1 MLSFAISFI
10 NLTKTAL
17 LILKIYSIMKKLL
30 LFVAAFLIIAL
41 PTVAQETDLSEEE
54 FKQKIDSVFEHV
66 DMTSVET
73 GILIEHGFNLLDPN
87 VFNGQKPDSVYSNK
101 EIMKALYAGLY
112 DSRVNDYFSL
122 EDTDST
128 FSKID
133 NAKNISILFLA
144 YNRFKDYM
152 FKSGDIYWE
161 NGQLKKTNNSKWE
174 NLFDYDFCFAVAL
187 GEDEFVGKDVTIPIN
202 VDNLLNNTMSRIS
215 QIDVKADDGTYEK
228 VALNTDWKHTFS
240 QLGEH
245 WLTFRVLFYDG
256 FLMECRT
263 PIMLLEQNSQ
273 HLPPIDKPIE
283 TYTEIAADGE
293 QSGGELQVIYLNK
306 EKTSG
311 KFIRP
316 LVIAGDINLS
326 GLLTGNAS
334 TSFDLKTIGASGSI
348 GTKINELSQIY
359 DIIYLK
365 YNNDTDDLLRNGKLL
380 RKALQVVNNNR
391 FSVSDDTYVVGLG
404 VGGVIARIGINM
416 MESEGENHR
425 VCKFIAVN
433 SPFRGVNI
441 PLALQGLIRHIQNL
455 PRKVKRRIPEI
466 IQRANL
472 IENHMQNDMLK
483 SLVIQRLNKNN
494 ECTNSLNANW
504 LNVND
509 SYLVKPKNCKSVS
522 IVSLTSAQRSEKLFE
537 VNGKYH
543 IPFGNFKAHI
553 NGYPANS
560 ISPIY
565 KGKTKVSII
574 GIGKEREFT
583 ITGNNSVLPLD
594 QDAGQKISISSL
606 KNLTSL
612 FTIAVYTPNVTYV
625 PCYSAFDMTKSDFDA
640 ITDFDNITASKFDK
654 CKVVYS
660 DCSYPDYS
668 PMLPALAY
676 ELIPHI
682 EGQTSDVLGTTE
694 LTLTN
699 IPNFSFIKYEW
710 SSKLGNF
717 KVVSSSKNKVVL
729 TPTKYSITNR
739 KILDKITVT
748 PKVQLINIPEI
759 ENLSAS
765 ITTSAAYLSV
775 NGNNYISPELNVY
788 SLSRIPDD
796 VTAVEW
802 TASKGVELTPYE
814 DMTVGATV
822 KKATADRWIQASFTS
837 YGVTHDIRKSLKVA
851 TLDSVC
857 LRMMKHWRNKQEQLD
872 KYYFHIDIYPPSSI
886 DEMTFCW
893 YNTVCIKKTEESNNG
908 TIDGPIGGETVNR
921 INGEATIKTDGD
933 VGSCRFDKD
942 FPVIGPIFPTGP
954 LAINDLPEIPVEPF
968 LMGKNEAIVSMPKIG
983 VDEVA
988 EGDVYCDVKDKF
1000 GTKYTVHYP
1009 VESHYAV
1016 IYCVAPNPADAV
1028 ITIAKVIDG
1037 ENNGIS
1043 TCSLDSVTARLY
1055 NEQAL
1060 VREQTTDGNCRIDVS
1075 DLPDGTYFLVVTENG
1090 EMVLRQTVIIKH

>member
-1 MLSFAISFI
+1 
-10 NLTKTAL
+10 
-17 LILKIYSIMKKLL
+17 MKKLL
-30 LFVAAFLIIAL
+30 LFVAAFLIMAL

-187 GEDEFVGKDVTIPIN
+187 GEDEFVGKEVTIPIN

-273 HLPPIDKPIE
+273 HLPPMDKPIE
-283 TYTEIAADGE
+283 TFADIAADEE

-334 TSFDLKTIGASGSI
+334 TSFDLKTIASGSI

-380 RKALQVVNNNR
+380 RKALQIVNNNR

-441 PLALQGLIRHIQNL
+441 PLALQGLIRHMQNL
-455 PRKVKRRIPEI
+455 PKVVKIFVKDLEKTGKRMESYLNSPVLTS
-466 IQRANL
+466 L
-472 IENHMQNDMLK
+472 I
-483 SLVIQRLNKNN
+483 IQRLNNRN
-494 ECTNSLNANW
+494 ECDNFFNTNWLTSNKKYFVKPSKCQSVAIASMGYKSNANR
-504 LNVND
+504 LFHLDKNPFYGIGGAIIDVVGHP
-509 SYLVKPKNCKSVS
+509 SKP
-522 IVSLTSAQRSEKLFE
+522 SERIYY
-537 VNGKYH
+537 GKITWYTTLL
-543 IPFGNFKAHI
+543 
-553 NGYPANS
+553 
-560 ISPIY
+560 PIW
-565 KGKTKVSII
+565 KTKKFII
-574 GIGKEREFT
+574 D
-583 ITGNNSVLPLD
+583 GNHTVQPLD
-594 QDAGQKISISSL
+594 QTLGQKISISSL
-606 KNLTSL
+606 ENLSKA
-612 FTIAVYTPNVTYV
+612 FSIKVDYPNVTYI
-625 PCYSAFDMTKSDFDA
+625 PCYSAFDMYMSDFDA
-640 ITDFDNITASKFDK
+640 ITDSGNITSSKFDK

-710 SSKLGNF
+710 TSKLGNF

-729 TPTKYSITNR
+729 TPTKYSITGR
-739 KILDKITVT
+739 EILDKITVT

-788 SLSRIPDD
+788 SLSHIPDD

-822 KKATADRWIQASFTS
+822 KKATVDRWIQASFTS

-857 LRMMKHWRNKQEQLD
+857 LKMMKHWRNKQEQLD

-893 YNTVCIKKTEESNNG
+893 YNNVCIKKTEESNNG
-908 TIDGPIGGETVNR
+908 TIGGPIGGGTVNR
-921 INGEATIKTDGD
+921 INGDATIKTDGD

>member
-1 MLSFAISFI
+1 
-10 NLTKTAL
+10 
-17 LILKIYSIMKKLL
+17 MKKLL
-30 LFVAAFLIIAL
+30 LFVAAFLIMAL

-202 VDNLLNNTMSRIS
+202 VDNLLNNTMSKIS

-334 TSFDLKTIGASGSI
+334 TSFDLKTIASGSI

-380 RKALQVVNNNR
+380 RKALQIVNNNR

-483 SLVIQRLNKNN
+483 SLVIQRLNENN

-522 IVSLTSAQRSEKLFE
+522 IVSLTSAQKSEKLFE
-537 VNGKYH
+537 INGKYH

-553 NGYPANS
+553 NGYPTNS
-560 ISPIY
+560 ISQIY

-574 GIGKEREFT
+574 GIGKEREFS

-640 ITDFDNITASKFDK
+640 IKDLDNITTSKFDK

-942 FPVIGPIFPTGP
+942 YPVIGPIFPTGP

>member
-30 LFVAAFLIIAL
+30 LFVAAFLIMAL

-161 NGQLKKTNNSKWE
+161 NGQLNKTDNSRWE

-187 GEDEFVGKDVTIPIN
+187 GEDEFVEKDVTIPIN

-273 HLPPIDKPIE
+273 HLPPMDKPIE
-283 TYTEIAADGE
+283 TFADIAADEE

-334 TSFDLKTIGASGSI
+334 TSFDLKTIASGSI

-380 RKALQVVNNNR
+380 RKALQIVNNNR

-483 SLVIQRLNKNN
+483 SLVIQRLNENN

-522 IVSLTSAQRSEKLFE
+522 IVSLTSAQKSEKLFE
-537 VNGKYH
+537 INGKYH

-553 NGYPANS
+553 NGYPTNS
-560 ISPIY
+560 ISQIY

-574 GIGKEREFT
+574 GIGKEREFS

-640 ITDFDNITASKFDK
+640 ITDLDNITTSKFDK

-660 DCSYPDYS
+660 DCSYTDYS

-908 TIDGPIGGETVNR
+908 TIDGPIGGGTVNR

-1016 IYCVAPNPADAV
+1016 IYCVAPNPANAV

-1060 VREQTTDGNCRIDVS
+1060 VREQTTDGNCLIDVS

>member
-1 MLSFAISFI
+1 
-10 NLTKTAL
+10 
-17 LILKIYSIMKKLL
+17 MKKLL
-30 LFVAAFLIIAL
+30 LFVAAFLIMAL

-161 NGQLKKTNNSKWE
+161 NGQLKKTDNSKWE

-187 GEDEFVGKDVTIPIN
+187 GKDEFVGNEVTIPIN

-660 DCSYPDYS
+660 DCSYPNYS

-857 LRMMKHWRNKQEQLD
+857 LKMMKHWRNKQEQLD

-893 YNTVCIKKTEESNNG
+893 YNNVCIKKTEESNNG
-908 TIDGPIGGETVNR
+908 TIGGPIGGGTVNR
-921 INGEATIKTDGD
+921 INGDATIKTDGD
-933 VGSCRFDKD
+933 VGSCRFDRD
-942 FPVIGPIFPTGP
+942 YPVVGPIFPTGP

>member
-1 MLSFAISFI
+1 
-10 NLTKTAL
+10 
-17 LILKIYSIMKKLL
+17 MKKLL
-30 LFVAAFLIIAL
+30 LFVAAFLIMAL

-161 NGQLKKTNNSKWE
+161 NGQLKKTDNSKWG

-187 GEDEFVGKDVTIPIN
+187 GKDEFVGNEVTIPIN

-640 ITDFDNITASKFDK
+640 ITDLDNITTSKFDK

>member
-1 MLSFAISFI
+1 
-10 NLTKTAL
+10 
-17 LILKIYSIMKKLL
+17 MKKLL
-30 LFVAAFLIIAL
+30 LFVAAFLIMAL

-161 NGQLKKTNNSKWE
+161 NGQLKKTDNSKWE

-187 GEDEFVGKDVTIPIN
+187 GKDEFVGNEVTIPIN

-334 TSFDLKTIGASGSI
+334 TSFDLKTIGASGS
-348 GTKINELSQIY
+348 TKINELSQIY

>member
-1 MLSFAISFI
+1 
-10 NLTKTAL
+10 
-17 LILKIYSIMKKLL
+17 MKKLL
-30 LFVAAFLIIAL
+30 LFVAAFLIMAL
-41 PTVAQETDLSEEE
+41 STVAQETDLSEEE

-161 NGQLKKTNNSKWE
+161 NGQLNKTDNSRWE

-187 GEDEFVGKDVTIPIN
+187 GKDEFVGKDVTIPIN

-215 QIDVKADDGTYEK
+215 QIDVKTDDGTYEK

-273 HLPPIDKPIE
+273 HLPPMDKPIE

-334 TSFDLKTIGASGSI
+334 TSFDLKTIASGSI
-348 GTKINELSQIY
+348 GSKINELSQIY

-380 RKALQVVNNNR
+380 RKALQIVNNNR

-433 SPFRGVNI
+433 SPFRGINI

-483 SLVIQRLNKNN
+483 SLVIQRLNENN

-522 IVSLTSAQRSEKLFE
+522 IVSLTSAQKSEKLFE
-537 VNGKYH
+537 INGKYH

-553 NGYPANS
+553 NGYPTNS
-560 ISPIY
+560 ISQIY

-574 GIGKEREFT
+574 GIGKEREFS

-612 FTIAVYTPNVTYV
+612 FTIAVYTPNVTYI
-625 PCYSAFDMTKSDFDA
+625 PCYSAFDMYMSDFDA
-640 ITDFDNITASKFDK
+640 ITDSGNITSSKFDK

-710 SSKLGNF
+710 TSKLGNF

-729 TPTKYSITNR
+729 TPTKYSITGR
-739 KILDKITVT
+739 EILDKITVT

-788 SLSRIPDD
+788 SLSHIPDD

-822 KKATADRWIQASFTS
+822 KKATVDRWIQASFTS

-857 LRMMKHWRNKQEQLD
+857 LKMMKHWRNKQEQLD

-893 YNTVCIKKTEESNNG
+893 YNNVCIKKTEESNNG
-908 TIDGPIGGETVNR
+908 TIGGPIGGGTVNR
-921 INGEATIKTDGD
+921 INGDATIKTDGD

-1060 VREQTTDGNCRIDVS
+1060 VREQTTDGNCRIDVR
-1075 DLPDGTYFLVVTENG
+1075 DLPNGTYFLVVTENG

>member
-1 MLSFAISFI
+1 
-10 NLTKTAL
+10 
-17 LILKIYSIMKKLL
+17 
-30 LFVAAFLIIAL
+30 
-41 PTVAQETDLSEEE
+41 
-54 FKQKIDSVFEHV
+54 
-66 DMTSVET
+66 
-73 GILIEHGFNLLDPN
+73 
-87 VFNGQKPDSVYSNK
+87 
-101 EIMKALYAGLY
+101 MKALYAGLY

-187 GEDEFVGKDVTIPIN
+187 GEDEFVGKEVTIPIN

-273 HLPPIDKPIE
+273 HLPPMDKPIE

-334 TSFDLKTIGASGSI
+334 TSFDLKTIASGSI
-348 GTKINELSQIY
+348 GSKINELSQIY

-380 RKALQVVNNNR
+380 RKALQIVNNNR

-433 SPFRGVNI
+433 SPFRGINI

-483 SLVIQRLNKNN
+483 SLVIQRLNENN

-522 IVSLTSAQRSEKLFE
+522 IVSLTSAQKSEKLFE
-537 VNGKYH
+537 INGKYH

-553 NGYPANS
+553 NGYPTNS
-560 ISPIY
+560 ISQIY

-574 GIGKEREFT
+574 GIGKEREFS

-612 FTIAVYTPNVTYV
+612 FTIVVYTPNVTYV

-640 ITDFDNITASKFDK
+640 ITDLDNITTSKFDK

-729 TPTKYSITNR
+729 TPTKYSITGR

-851 TLDSVC
+851 TLDPVC

-988 EGDVYCDVKDKF
+988 EGNVYCDVKDKF

-1075 DLPDGTYFLVVTENG
+1075 DLPNGTYFLVVTENG

>member
-1 MLSFAISFI
+1 
-10 NLTKTAL
+10 
-17 LILKIYSIMKKLL
+17 MKKLL
-30 LFVAAFLIIAL
+30 LFVAAFLIMAL

-334 TSFDLKTIGASGSI
+334 TSFDLKTIASGSI

-380 RKALQVVNNNR
+380 RKALQIVNNNR

-483 SLVIQRLNKNN
+483 SLVIQRLNENN

-522 IVSLTSAQRSEKLFE
+522 IVSLTSAQKSEKLFE
-537 VNGKYH
+537 INGKYH

-553 NGYPANS
+553 NGYPTNS
-560 ISPIY
+560 ISQIY

-574 GIGKEREFT
+574 GIGKEREFS

-640 ITDFDNITASKFDK
+640 IKDLDNITTSKFDK

-729 TPTKYSITNR
+729 TPNKYSITGR

-788 SLSRIPDD
+788 SLSHIPDD

-822 KKATADRWIQASFTS
+822 KKATVDRWIQASFTS

-857 LRMMKHWRNKQEQLD
+857 LKMMKHWRNKQEQLD

-893 YNTVCIKKTEESNNG
+893 YNNVCIKKNEESNNG
-908 TIDGPIGGETVNR
+908 TIGGPIGGGTVNR
-921 INGEATIKTDGD
+921 INGDATIKTDGD
-933 VGSCRFDKD
+933 VGSCRFDRD
-942 FPVIGPIFPTGP
+942 YPVVGPIFPTGP
-954 LAINDLPEIPVEPF
+954 LAINDLPEIPVEPV

-988 EGDVYCDVKDKF
+988 EGDVFCDVKDKF
-1000 GTKYTVHYP
+1000 GTKYTVLYP

-1043 TCSLDSVTARLY
+1043 TCSLDSVSARLY
-1055 NEQAL
+1055 NEQTL

-1075 DLPDGTYFLVVTENG
+1075 DLHDGTYFLVVTENG
-1090 EMVLRQTVIIKH
+1090 EVVLRQTVIIKH

>member
-1 MLSFAISFI
+1 
-10 NLTKTAL
+10 
-17 LILKIYSIMKKLL
+17 MKKLL
-30 LFVAAFLIIAL
+30 LFLAAFLIMAL

-161 NGQLKKTNNSKWE
+161 NGQLKKTDNSKWE

-187 GEDEFVGKDVTIPIN
+187 GKDEFVGNEVTIPIN

>member
-1 MLSFAISFI
+1 
-10 NLTKTAL
+10 
-17 LILKIYSIMKKLL
+17 MKKLL
-30 LFVAAFLIIAL
+30 LFVAAFLIMAL

-54 FKQKIDSVFEHV
+54 FKQKIDSVFVHV

-161 NGQLKKTNNSKWE
+161 NGQLKKTDNSKWE

-187 GEDEFVGKDVTIPIN
+187 GKDEFVGNEVTIPIN

-710 SSKLGNF
+710 TSKLGNF

-893 YNTVCIKKTEESNNG
+893 YNTVCIKKAEESNNG

>member
-1 MLSFAISFI
+1 M
-10 NLTKTAL
+10 
-17 LILKIYSIMKKLL
+17 
-30 LFVAAFLIIAL
+30 AL

-161 NGQLKKTNNSKWE
+161 NGQLKKTDNSKWE

-187 GEDEFVGKDVTIPIN
+187 GKDEFVGNEVTIPIN

-640 ITDFDNITASKFDK
+640 IKDLDNITTSKFDK

-1055 NEQAL
+1055 N
-1060 VREQTTDGNCRIDVS
+1060 
-1075 DLPDGTYFLVVTENG
+1075 
-1090 EMVLRQTVIIKH
+1090 

>member
-1 MLSFAISFI
+1 M
-10 NLTKTAL
+10 
-17 LILKIYSIMKKLL
+17 
-30 LFVAAFLIIAL
+30 AL

-112 DSRVNDYFSL
+112 DSRVNDYFFL

-161 NGQLKKTNNSKWE
+161 NGQLKKTDNSKWE

-187 GEDEFVGKDVTIPIN
+187 GEDEFVGKEVTIPIN

-273 HLPPIDKPIE
+273 HLPPMDKPIE
-283 TYTEIAADGE
+283 TFADIAADEE

-334 TSFDLKTIGASGSI
+334 TSFDLKTIASGSI
-348 GTKINELSQIY
+348 GSKINELSQIY

-380 RKALQVVNNNR
+380 RKALQIVNNNR

-433 SPFRGVNI
+433 SPFRGINI

-483 SLVIQRLNKNN
+483 SLVIQRLNENN

-522 IVSLTSAQRSEKLFE
+522 IVSLTSAQKSEKLFE
-537 VNGKYH
+537 INGKYH

-553 NGYPANS
+553 NGYPTNS
-560 ISPIY
+560 ISQIY

-574 GIGKEREFT
+574 GIGKEREFS

-612 FTIAVYTPNVTYV
+612 FTIVVYTPNVTYV

-640 ITDFDNITASKFDK
+640 ITDLDNITTSKFDK

-729 TPTKYSITNR
+729 TPTKYSITGR

-1075 DLPDGTYFLVVTENG
+1075 DLPNGTYFLVVTENG
-1090 EMVLRQTVIIKH
+1090 EVVLRQTVIIKH

>member
-1 MLSFAISFI
+1 
-10 NLTKTAL
+10 
-17 LILKIYSIMKKLL
+17 MKKLL
-30 LFVAAFLIIAL
+30 LFVAAFLIMAL

-334 TSFDLKTIGASGSI
+334 TSFDLKTIASGSI

-380 RKALQVVNNNR
+380 RKALQIVNNNR

-483 SLVIQRLNKNN
+483 SLVIQRLNENN

-522 IVSLTSAQRSEKLFE
+522 IVSLTSAQKSEKLFE
-537 VNGKYH
+537 INGKYH

-553 NGYPANS
+553 NGYPTNS
-560 ISPIY
+560 ISQIY

-574 GIGKEREFT
+574 GIGKEREFS

-640 ITDFDNITASKFDK
+640 IKDLDNITTSKFDK

-822 KKATADRWIQASFTS
+822 KKATADRWIQASFIS

-921 INGEATIKTDGD
+921 INGKATIKTDGD

-942 FPVIGPIFPTGP
+942 YPVIGPIFPTGP

-1075 DLPDGTYFLVVTENG
+1075 DLPNGTYFLVVTENG

>member
-1 MLSFAISFI
+1 
-10 NLTKTAL
+10 
-17 LILKIYSIMKKLL
+17 MKKLL
-30 LFVAAFLIIAL
+30 LFVAAFLIMAL

-334 TSFDLKTIGASGSI
+334 TSFDLKTIASGSI

-380 RKALQVVNNNR
+380 RKALQIVNNNR

-425 VCKFIAVN
+425 VCKFIAMN

-483 SLVIQRLNKNN
+483 SLVIQRLNENN

-522 IVSLTSAQRSEKLFE
+522 IVSLTSAQKSEKLFE
-537 VNGKYH
+537 INGKYH

-553 NGYPANS
+553 NGYPTNS
-560 ISPIY
+560 ISQIY

-574 GIGKEREFT
+574 GIGKEREFS

-640 ITDFDNITASKFDK
+640 IKDLDNITTSKFDK

-921 INGEATIKTDGD
+921 INGKATIKTDGD

-942 FPVIGPIFPTGP
+942 YPVIGPIFPTGP

-1075 DLPDGTYFLVVTENG
+1075 DLPNGTYFLVVTENG

>member
-1 MLSFAISFI
+1 
-10 NLTKTAL
+10 
-17 LILKIYSIMKKLL
+17 MKKLL
-30 LFVAAFLIIAL
+30 LFVAAFLIMAL

-161 NGQLKKTNNSKWE
+161 NGQLNKTDNSRWE

-273 HLPPIDKPIE
+273 HLPPMDKPIE
-283 TYTEIAADGE
+283 TFADIAADEE

-334 TSFDLKTIGASGSI
+334 TSFDLKTIASGSI

-380 RKALQVVNNNR
+380 RKALQIVNNNR

-483 SLVIQRLNKNN
+483 SLVIQRLNENN

-522 IVSLTSAQRSEKLFE
+522 IVSLTSAQKSEKLFE
-537 VNGKYH
+537 INGKYH

-553 NGYPANS
+553 NGYPTNS
-560 ISPIY
+560 ISQIY

-574 GIGKEREFT
+574 GIGKEREFS

-594 QDAGQKISISSL
+594 QDAGQKISISLL

-640 ITDFDNITASKFDK
+640 IKDLDNITTSKFDK

-921 INGEATIKTDGD
+921 INGKATIKTDGD

-942 FPVIGPIFPTGP
+942 YPVIGPIFPTGP

-1075 DLPDGTYFLVVTENG
+1075 DLPNGTYFLVVTENG

>member
-1 MLSFAISFI
+1 
-10 NLTKTAL
+10 
-17 LILKIYSIMKKLL
+17 MKKLL
-30 LFVAAFLIIAL
+30 LFVAAFLIMAL

-161 NGQLKKTNNSKWE
+161 NGQLNKTDNSRWE

-283 TYTEIAADGE
+283 TFADIAADEE

-334 TSFDLKTIGASGSI
+334 TSFDLKTIASGSI

-640 ITDFDNITASKFDK
+640 ITDLDNITTSKFDK

>member
-1 MLSFAISFI
+1 
-10 NLTKTAL
+10 
-17 LILKIYSIMKKLL
+17 MKKLL
-30 LFVAAFLIIAL
+30 LFVAAFLIMAL

-73 GILIEHGFNLLDPN
+73 GILIEHGFNLLDSN

-161 NGQLKKTNNSKWE
+161 NGQLKKTDNSKWE

-187 GEDEFVGKDVTIPIN
+187 GKDEFVGNEVTIPIN

-380 RKALQVVNNNR
+380 RKALQIVNNNR

-441 PLALQGLIRHIQNL
+441 PLALQGLIRHMQNL

-893 YNTVCIKKTEESNNG
+893 YNTVCIKKAEESNNG

>member
-1 MLSFAISFI
+1 
-10 NLTKTAL
+10 
-17 LILKIYSIMKKLL
+17 MKKLL
-30 LFVAAFLIIAL
+30 LFVAAFLIMAL

-161 NGQLKKTNNSKWE
+161 NGQLKKTDNSKWE

-187 GEDEFVGKDVTIPIN
+187 GKDEFVGNEVTIPIN

-802 TASKGVELTPYE
+802 TASKGVELTTYE

>member
-1 MLSFAISFI
+1 
-10 NLTKTAL
+10 
-17 LILKIYSIMKKLL
+17 MKKLL
-30 LFVAAFLIIAL
+30 LFVAAFLIMAL

-161 NGQLKKTNNSKWE
+161 NGQLNKTDNSRWE

-187 GEDEFVGKDVTIPIN
+187 GEDEFVGKEVTIPIN

-215 QIDVKADDGTYEK
+215 QIDVKVDDGTYEK

-273 HLPPIDKPIE
+273 HLPPMDKPIE
-283 TYTEIAADGE
+283 TFADIAADEE

-334 TSFDLKTIGASGSI
+334 TSFDLKTIASGSI
-348 GTKINELSQIY
+348 GSKINELSQIY

-380 RKALQVVNNNR
+380 RKALQIVNNNR

-433 SPFRGVNI
+433 SPFRGINI

-483 SLVIQRLNKNN
+483 SLVIQRLNENN

-522 IVSLTSAQRSEKLFE
+522 IVSLTSAQKSEKLFE
-537 VNGKYH
+537 INGKYH

-553 NGYPANS
+553 NGYPTNS
-560 ISPIY
+560 ISQIY

-574 GIGKEREFT
+574 GIGKEREFS

-612 FTIAVYTPNVTYV
+612 FTIVVYTPNVTYV

-640 ITDFDNITASKFDK
+640 ITDLDNITTSKFDK

-729 TPTKYSITNR
+729 TPTKYSITGR

-968 LMGKNEAIVSMPKIG
+968 LMGKNEAIVAMPKIG

>member
-30 LFVAAFLIIAL
+30 LFVAAFLIMAL

-334 TSFDLKTIGASGSI
+334 TSFDLKTIASGSI

-380 RKALQVVNNNR
+380 RKALQIVNNNR
-391 FSVSDDTYVVGLG
+391 FSVSDNTYVVGLG

-483 SLVIQRLNKNN
+483 SLVIQRLNENN

-522 IVSLTSAQRSEKLFE
+522 IVSLTSAQKSEKLFE
-537 VNGKYH
+537 INGKYH

-553 NGYPANS
+553 NGYPTNS
-560 ISPIY
+560 ISQIY

-574 GIGKEREFT
+574 GIGKEREFS

-640 ITDFDNITASKFDK
+640 IKDLDNITTSKFDK

-942 FPVIGPIFPTGP
+942 YPVIGPIFPTGP

>member
-1 MLSFAISFI
+1 M
-10 NLTKTAL
+10 
-17 LILKIYSIMKKLL
+17 
-30 LFVAAFLIIAL
+30 AL

-334 TSFDLKTIGASGSI
+334 TSFDLKTIASGSI

-380 RKALQVVNNNR
+380 RKALQIVNNNR

-483 SLVIQRLNKNN
+483 SLVIQRLYENN

-522 IVSLTSAQRSEKLFE
+522 IVSLTSAQKSEKLFE
-537 VNGKYH
+537 INGKYH

-553 NGYPANS
+553 NGYPTNS
-560 ISPIY
+560 ISQIY

-574 GIGKEREFT
+574 GIGKEREFS

-640 ITDFDNITASKFDK
+640 IKDLDNITTSKFDK

-921 INGEATIKTDGD
+921 INGKATIKTDGD

-942 FPVIGPIFPTGP
+942 YPVIGPIFPTGP

-1075 DLPDGTYFLVVTENG
+1075 DLPNGTYFLVVTENG

>member
-1 MLSFAISFI
+1 
-10 NLTKTAL
+10 
-17 LILKIYSIMKKLL
+17 MKKLL
-30 LFVAAFLIIAL
+30 FFVAAFLIMAL

-54 FKQKIDSVFEHV
+54 FKQKIDSVFEYV

-161 NGQLKKTNNSKWE
+161 NGQLKKTDNSKWE

-187 GEDEFVGKDVTIPIN
+187 GKDEFVGNEVTIPIN

-334 TSFDLKTIGASGSI
+334 TSFDLKTIASGSI

-380 RKALQVVNNNR
+380 RKALQIVNNNR

-483 SLVIQRLNKNN
+483 SLVIQRLNENN

-522 IVSLTSAQRSEKLFE
+522 IVSLTSAQKSEKLFE
-537 VNGKYH
+537 INGKYH

-553 NGYPANS
+553 NGYPTNS
-560 ISPIY
+560 ISQIY

-574 GIGKEREFT
+574 GIGKEREFS

-640 ITDFDNITASKFDK
+640 ITDLDNITTSKFDK

-942 FPVIGPIFPTGP
+942 YPVIGPIFPTGP

>member
-1 MLSFAISFI
+1 
-10 NLTKTAL
+10 
-17 LILKIYSIMKKLL
+17 MKKLL
-30 LFVAAFLIIAL
+30 LFVAAFLIMAL

-161 NGQLKKTNNSKWE
+161 NGQLKKTDNSKWE

-187 GEDEFVGKDVTIPIN
+187 GKDEFVGNEVTIPIN

-640 ITDFDNITASKFDK
+640 RTDFDNITASKFDK

>member
-1 MLSFAISFI
+1 
-10 NLTKTAL
+10 
-17 LILKIYSIMKKLL
+17 MKKLL
-30 LFVAAFLIIAL
+30 LFVAAFLIMAL
-41 PTVAQETDLSEEE
+41 PTVAQETDLNEDE
-54 FKQKIDSVFEHV
+54 FKQKIDSVFEYV

-187 GEDEFVGKDVTIPIN
+187 GEDEFVGKEVTIPIN

-273 HLPPIDKPIE
+273 HLPPMDKPIE

-334 TSFDLKTIGASGSI
+334 TSVDLKTIASGSI

-380 RKALQVVNNNR
+380 RKALQIVNNNR

-483 SLVIQRLNKNN
+483 SLVIQRLNENN

-522 IVSLTSAQRSEKLFE
+522 IVSLTSAQKSEKLFE
-537 VNGKYH
+537 INGKYH

-553 NGYPANS
+553 NGYPTNS
-560 ISPIY
+560 ISQIY

-574 GIGKEREFT
+574 GIGKEREFS

-640 ITDFDNITASKFDK
+640 ITDSGNITSSKFDK

-710 SSKLGNF
+710 TSKLGNF

-729 TPTKYSITNR
+729 TPTKYSITGR

-788 SLSRIPDD
+788 SLSHIPDD

-942 FPVIGPIFPTGP
+942 YPVIGPIFPTGP
-954 LAINDLPEIPVEPF
+954 LAINDLPEIPVEPV

-988 EGDVYCDVKDKF
+988 EGNVYCDVKDKF

-1037 ENNGIS
+1037 ENYGIS

-1075 DLPDGTYFLVVTENG
+1075 DLPNGTYFLVVTENG
-1090 EMVLRQTVIIKH
+1090 EVVLRQTVIIKH

>member
-1 MLSFAISFI
+1 
-10 NLTKTAL
+10 
-17 LILKIYSIMKKLL
+17 MKKLL

-187 GEDEFVGKDVTIPIN
+187 GEDEFVGKEVTIPIN

-273 HLPPIDKPIE
+273 HLPPMDKPIE

-334 TSFDLKTIGASGSI
+334 TSFDLKTIASGSI
-348 GTKINELSQIY
+348 GSKINELSQIY

-380 RKALQVVNNNR
+380 RKALQIVNNNR

-433 SPFRGVNI
+433 SPFRGINI

-483 SLVIQRLNKNN
+483 SLVIQRLNENN

-522 IVSLTSAQRSEKLFE
+522 IVSLTSAQKSEKLFE
-537 VNGKYH
+537 INGKYH

-553 NGYPANS
+553 NGYPTNS
-560 ISPIY
+560 ISQIY

-574 GIGKEREFT
+574 GIGKEREFS

-612 FTIAVYTPNVTYV
+612 FTIVVYTPNVTYV

-640 ITDFDNITASKFDK
+640 ITDLDNITTSKFDK

-729 TPTKYSITNR
+729 TPTKYSITGR

-933 VGSCRFDKD
+933 VRSCRFDKD

-988 EGDVYCDVKDKF
+988 EGNVYCDVKDKF

-1075 DLPDGTYFLVVTENG
+1075 DLPNGTYFLVVTENG

>member
-1 MLSFAISFI
+1 
-10 NLTKTAL
+10 
-17 LILKIYSIMKKLL
+17 MKKLL
-30 LFVAAFLIIAL
+30 LFVAAFLIMAL

-334 TSFDLKTIGASGSI
+334 TSFDLKTIASGSI

-380 RKALQVVNNNR
+380 RKALQIVNNNR
-391 FSVSDDTYVVGLG
+391 FSVSNDTYVVGLG

-483 SLVIQRLNKNN
+483 SLVIQRLNENN

-522 IVSLTSAQRSEKLFE
+522 IVSLTSAQKSEKLFE
-537 VNGKYH
+537 INGKYH

-553 NGYPANS
+553 NGYPTNS
-560 ISPIY
+560 ISQIY

-574 GIGKEREFT
+574 GIGKEREFS

-640 ITDFDNITASKFDK
+640 IKDLDNITTSKFDK

-921 INGEATIKTDGD
+921 INGKATIKTDGD

-942 FPVIGPIFPTGP
+942 YPVIGPIFPTGP

-1075 DLPDGTYFLVVTENG
+1075 DLPNGTYFLVVTENG

>member
-1 MLSFAISFI
+1 
-10 NLTKTAL
+10 
-17 LILKIYSIMKKLL
+17 MKKLL
-30 LFVAAFLIIAL
+30 LFVAAFLIMAL

-161 NGQLKKTNNSKWE
+161 NGQLNKTDNSRWE

-273 HLPPIDKPIE
+273 HLPPMDKPIE
-283 TYTEIAADGE
+283 TFADIAADEE

-334 TSFDLKTIGASGSI
+334 TSFDLKTIASGSI

-380 RKALQVVNNNR
+380 RKALQIVNNNR

-483 SLVIQRLNKNN
+483 SLVIQRLNENN

-522 IVSLTSAQRSEKLFE
+522 IVSLTSAQKSEKLFE
-537 VNGKYH
+537 INGKYH

-553 NGYPANS
+553 NGYPTNS
-560 ISPIY
+560 ISQIY

-574 GIGKEREFT
+574 GIGKEREFS

-640 ITDFDNITASKFDK
+640 ITDLDNITTSKFDK

-908 TIDGPIGGETVNR
+908 TIDGPIGGGTVNR

>member
-334 TSFDLKTIGASGSI
+334 TSFDLKTIASGSI

-380 RKALQVVNNNR
+380 RKALQIVNNNR

-483 SLVIQRLNKNN
+483 SLVIQRLNENN

-522 IVSLTSAQRSEKLFE
+522 IVSLTSAQKSEKLFE
-537 VNGKYH
+537 INGKYH

-553 NGYPANS
+553 NGYPTNS
-560 ISPIY
+560 ISQIY

-574 GIGKEREFT
+574 GIGKEREFS

-640 ITDFDNITASKFDK
+640 ITDLDNITTSKFDK

-942 FPVIGPIFPTGP
+942 YPVIGPIFPTGP

>member
-1 MLSFAISFI
+1 
-10 NLTKTAL
+10 
-17 LILKIYSIMKKLL
+17 MKKLL
-30 LFVAAFLIIAL
+30 FFVAAFLIMAL

-54 FKQKIDSVFEHV
+54 FKQKIDSVFEYV

-122 EDTDST
+122 EDSDST

-161 NGQLKKTNNSKWE
+161 NGQLKKTDNSKWE

-187 GEDEFVGKDVTIPIN
+187 GKDEFVGNEVTIPIN

-228 VALNTDWKHTFS
+228 VTLNTDWKHTFS

-273 HLPPIDKPIE
+273 HLPPMDKPIE
-283 TYTEIAADGE
+283 TFTEIAADGE

-553 NGYPANS
+553 TGYSANS

-612 FTIAVYTPNVTYV
+612 FKIAVYTPNVTYV

-942 FPVIGPIFPTGP
+942 YPVIGPIFPTGP

>member
-1 MLSFAISFI
+1 
-10 NLTKTAL
+10 
-17 LILKIYSIMKKLL
+17 MKKLL
-30 LFVAAFLIIAL
+30 LFVAAFLIMAL

-334 TSFDLKTIGASGSI
+334 TSFDLKTIASGSI

-380 RKALQVVNNNR
+380 RKALQIVNNNR

-483 SLVIQRLNKNN
+483 SLVIQRLNENN

-522 IVSLTSAQRSEKLFE
+522 IVSLTSAQKSEKLFE
-537 VNGKYH
+537 INGKYH

-553 NGYPANS
+553 NGYPTNS
-560 ISPIY
+560 ISQIY

-574 GIGKEREFT
+574 GIGKEREFS

-640 ITDFDNITASKFDK
+640 IKDLDNITTSKFDK

-788 SLSRIPDD
+788 RLSRIPDD

-921 INGEATIKTDGD
+921 INGKATIKTDGD

-942 FPVIGPIFPTGP
+942 YPVIGPIFPTGP

-1075 DLPDGTYFLVVTENG
+1075 DLPNGTYFLVVTENG

>member
-1 MLSFAISFI
+1 
-10 NLTKTAL
+10 
-17 LILKIYSIMKKLL
+17 MKKLL
-30 LFVAAFLIIAL
+30 LFVAAFLIMAL

-161 NGQLKKTNNSKWE
+161 NGQLKKTDNSKWE

-187 GEDEFVGKDVTIPIN
+187 GKDEFVGNEVTIPIN

-256 FLMECRT
+256 FLMECRS

-676 ELIPHI
+676 ELIPNI

>member
-1 MLSFAISFI
+1 
-10 NLTKTAL
+10 
-17 LILKIYSIMKKLL
+17 MKKLL
-30 LFVAAFLIIAL
+30 LFVAAFLIMAL
-41 PTVAQETDLSEEE
+41 PTVAQETDLNEDE

-161 NGQLKKTNNSKWE
+161 NGQLKKTDNSKWE

-187 GEDEFVGKDVTIPIN
+187 GKDEFVGNEVTIPIN

-334 TSFDLKTIGASGSI
+334 TSFDLKTIASGSI

-380 RKALQVVNNNR
+380 RKALQIVNNNR

-483 SLVIQRLNKNN
+483 SLVIQRLNENN

-522 IVSLTSAQRSEKLFE
+522 IVSLTSAQKSEKLFE
-537 VNGKYH
+537 INGKYH

-553 NGYPANS
+553 NGYPTNS
-560 ISPIY
+560 ISQIY

-574 GIGKEREFT
+574 GIGKEREFS

-640 ITDFDNITASKFDK
+640 IKDLDNITTSKFDK

-921 INGEATIKTDGD
+921 INGKATIKTDGD

-942 FPVIGPIFPTGP
+942 YPVIGPIFPTGP

-1075 DLPDGTYFLVVTENG
+1075 DLPNGTYFLVVTENG

>member
-30 LFVAAFLIIAL
+30 LFLAAFLIMAL

-187 GEDEFVGKDVTIPIN
+187 GEDEFVGKEVTIPIN

-273 HLPPIDKPIE
+273 HLPPMDKPIE

-334 TSFDLKTIGASGSI
+334 TSFDLKTIASGSI
-348 GTKINELSQIY
+348 GSKINELSQIY

-380 RKALQVVNNNR
+380 RKALQIVNNNR

-433 SPFRGVNI
+433 SPFRGINI

-483 SLVIQRLNKNN
+483 SLVIQRLNENN

-522 IVSLTSAQRSEKLFE
+522 IVSLTSAQKSEKLFE
-537 VNGKYH
+537 INGKYH

-553 NGYPANS
+553 NGYPTNS
-560 ISPIY
+560 ISQIY

-574 GIGKEREFT
+574 GIGKEREFS

-612 FTIAVYTPNVTYV
+612 FTIVVYTPNVTYV

-640 ITDFDNITASKFDK
+640 ITDLDNITTSKFDK

-729 TPTKYSITNR
+729 TPTKYSITGR

-988 EGDVYCDVKDKF
+988 EGNVYCDVKDKF

-1075 DLPDGTYFLVVTENG
+1075 DLPNGTYFLVVTENG

>member
-1 MLSFAISFI
+1 
-10 NLTKTAL
+10 
-17 LILKIYSIMKKLL
+17 MKKLL
-30 LFVAAFLIIAL
+30 LFVAAFLIMAL

-161 NGQLKKTNNSKWE
+161 NGLLKKTNNSKWE

-334 TSFDLKTIGASGSI
+334 TSFDLKTIASGSI

-380 RKALQVVNNNR
+380 RKALQIVNNNR

-483 SLVIQRLNKNN
+483 SLVIQRLNENN

-522 IVSLTSAQRSEKLFE
+522 IVSLTSAQKSEKLFE
-537 VNGKYH
+537 INGKYH

-553 NGYPANS
+553 NGYPTNS
-560 ISPIY
+560 ISQIY

-574 GIGKEREFT
+574 GIGKEREFS

-640 ITDFDNITASKFDK
+640 IKDLDNITTSKFDK

-921 INGEATIKTDGD
+921 INGKATIKTDGD

-942 FPVIGPIFPTGP
+942 YPVIGPIFPTGP

-1075 DLPDGTYFLVVTENG
+1075 DLPNGTYFLVVTENG

>member
-1 MLSFAISFI
+1 
-10 NLTKTAL
+10 
-17 LILKIYSIMKKLL
+17 
-30 LFVAAFLIIAL
+30 
-41 PTVAQETDLSEEE
+41 
-54 FKQKIDSVFEHV
+54 
-66 DMTSVET
+66 
-73 GILIEHGFNLLDPN
+73 
-87 VFNGQKPDSVYSNK
+87 
-101 EIMKALYAGLY
+101 
-112 DSRVNDYFSL
+112 
-122 EDTDST
+122 
-128 FSKID
+128 
-133 NAKNISILFLA
+133 
-144 YNRFKDYM
+144 M

-161 NGQLKKTNNSKWE
+161 NGQLKKTDNSKWE

-187 GEDEFVGKDVTIPIN
+187 GKDEFVGNEVTIPIN

>member
-1 MLSFAISFI
+1 
-10 NLTKTAL
+10 
-17 LILKIYSIMKKLL
+17 MKKLL
-30 LFVAAFLIIAL
+30 LFVAAFLIMAL

-133 NAKNISILFLA
+133 NAKNISILFLE

-334 TSFDLKTIGASGSI
+334 TSFDLKTIASGSI

-380 RKALQVVNNNR
+380 RKALQIVNNNR

-483 SLVIQRLNKNN
+483 SLVIQRLNENN

-522 IVSLTSAQRSEKLFE
+522 IVSLTSAQKSEKLFE
-537 VNGKYH
+537 INGKYH

-553 NGYPANS
+553 NGYPTNS
-560 ISPIY
+560 ISQIY

-574 GIGKEREFT
+574 GIGKEREFS

-640 ITDFDNITASKFDK
+640 IKDLDNITTSKFDK

-921 INGEATIKTDGD
+921 INGKATIKTDGD

-942 FPVIGPIFPTGP
+942 YPVIGPIFPTGP

-1075 DLPDGTYFLVVTENG
+1075 DLPNGTYFLVVTENG

>member
-1 MLSFAISFI
+1 
-10 NLTKTAL
+10 
-17 LILKIYSIMKKLL
+17 MKKLL
-30 LFVAAFLIIAL
+30 LFVAAFLIMAL

-161 NGQLKKTNNSKWE
+161 NGQLKKTDNSKWE

-187 GEDEFVGKDVTIPIN
+187 GKDEFVGNEVTIPIN

-273 HLPPIDKPIE
+273 HLPPMDKPIE

-334 TSFDLKTIGASGSI
+334 TSFDLKTIASGSI

-380 RKALQVVNNNR
+380 RKALQIVNNNR

-441 PLALQGLIRHIQNL
+441 PLALQGLIRHMQNL

-748 PKVQLINIPEI
+748 PKVQLIDIPEI

>member
-1 MLSFAISFI
+1 M
-10 NLTKTAL
+10 
-17 LILKIYSIMKKLL
+17 
-30 LFVAAFLIIAL
+30 AL

-187 GEDEFVGKDVTIPIN
+187 GEDEFVGKEVTIPIN

-273 HLPPIDKPIE
+273 HLPPMDKPIE

-334 TSFDLKTIGASGSI
+334 TSFDLKTIASGSI

-380 RKALQVVNNNR
+380 RKALQIVNNNR

-483 SLVIQRLNKNN
+483 SLVIQRLNENN

-522 IVSLTSAQRSEKLFE
+522 IVSLTSAQKSEKLFE
-537 VNGKYH
+537 INGKYH

-553 NGYPANS
+553 NGYPTNS
-560 ISPIY
+560 ISQIY

-574 GIGKEREFT
+574 GIGKEREFS

-594 QDAGQKISISSL
+594 QDEGQKISISSL

-640 ITDFDNITASKFDK
+640 ITDLDNITTSKFDK

-942 FPVIGPIFPTGP
+942 YPVIGPIFPTGP

>member
-1 MLSFAISFI
+1 
-10 NLTKTAL
+10 
-17 LILKIYSIMKKLL
+17 MKKLL
-30 LFVAAFLIIAL
+30 LFVAAFLIMAL
-41 PTVAQETDLSEEE
+41 PTVAQETDLNEDE

-187 GEDEFVGKDVTIPIN
+187 GEDEFVGKEVTIPIN

-316 LVIAGDINLS
+316 LVIAGDINPS

-334 TSFDLKTIGASGSI
+334 TSFDLKTIASGSI

-380 RKALQVVNNNR
+380 RKALQIVNNNR

-483 SLVIQRLNKNN
+483 SLVIQRLNENN

-522 IVSLTSAQRSEKLFE
+522 IVSLTSAQKSEKLFE
-537 VNGKYH
+537 INGKYH

-553 NGYPANS
+553 NGYPTNS
-560 ISPIY
+560 ISQIY

-574 GIGKEREFT
+574 GIGKEREFS

-640 ITDFDNITASKFDK
+640 ITDSGNITSSKFDK

-710 SSKLGNF
+710 TSKLGNF

-729 TPTKYSITNR
+729 TPTKYSITGR

-788 SLSRIPDD
+788 SLSHIPDD

-942 FPVIGPIFPTGP
+942 YPVIGPIFPTGP
-954 LAINDLPEIPVEPF
+954 LAINDLPEIPVEPV

-988 EGDVYCDVKDKF
+988 EGNVYCDVKDKF

-1037 ENNGIS
+1037 ENYGIS
-1043 TCSLDSVTARLY
+1043 TCSLDSVSARLY
-1055 NEQAL
+1055 NEQTL

-1075 DLPDGTYFLVVTENG
+1075 DLHDGTYFLVVTENG
-1090 EMVLRQTVIIKH
+1090 EVVLRQTVIIKH